1 MADPTLEGRVET
13 LTAEEF
19 RFISAYRQLDD
30 INKRFLW
37 SRVRAIQTP
46 PAGIPAQE
54 FKAFMEGFSFSED
67 ELDTME
73 DTLQSL
79 RRLPEDRDN
88 Q

>member
-1 MADPTLEGRVET
+1 MADPTVEGRVEM

-46 PAGIPAQE
+46 PAGIPVQE
-54 FKAFMEGFSFSED
+54 FRAFMEGFSFSEE
-67 ELDTME
+67 ELDAMD

-79 RRLPEDRDN
+79 RHLPEDRDSE
-88 Q
+88 

>member
-1 MADPTLEGRVET
+1 MANPTVEGRVET
-13 LTAEEF
+13 LTVEEF

-30 INKRFLW
+30 INKRLLW

-54 FKAFMEGFSFSED
+54 FRAFMEGFSFTEE

-73 DTLQSL
+73 NTLQSL
-79 RRLPEDRDN
+79 RPLPEDRDN
-88 Q
+88 E

>member
-1 MADPTLEGRVET
+1 MADPTVESRVET

-30 INKRFLW
+30 TNKRFLW

-46 PAGIPAQE
+46 PEGIPAQE
-54 FKAFMEGFSFSED
+54 FKAFMEGFSFTEE
-67 ELDTME
+67 ELETME

-79 RRLPEDRDN
+79 RHLPEDRDKE
-88 Q
+88 